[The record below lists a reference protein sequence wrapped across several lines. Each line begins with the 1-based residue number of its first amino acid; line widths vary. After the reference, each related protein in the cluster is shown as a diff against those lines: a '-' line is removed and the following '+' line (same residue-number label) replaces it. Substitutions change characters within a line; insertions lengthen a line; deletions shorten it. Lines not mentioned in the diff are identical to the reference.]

1 MGKPT
6 GFLEYNRKEGPNV
19 PEKERIGNWE
29 EFHKRLPEEEQ
40 RVQGARCMDCGT
52 PFCQSNLML
61 NGMASGCPLCNL
73 IPEWNDLVCQ
83 GRWKEAF
90 YRLTLTSNFPEF
102 TGRVCPALCESA
114 CTAGLND
121 DPIAIK
127 ENERA
132 IIETAFAN
140 GWMAPVVP
148 EVRTGKKVAVIGSG
162 PAGLAAA
169 DSLNRLGHSVTV
181 YERFDRPG
189 GLLMYGIPNMKLDK
203 SVIMRRVDLMEK
215 EGVAFKTGMDVGGNV
230 DANDI
235 LKEYDAVVLA
245 CGASKPRDLR
255 VEGRELKGIYFA
267 VDFLRANTKSLLD
280 SGHADGNYISAKDKD
295 VIVIGGGDT
304 GTDCVGTALRQGCRS
319 VRQIEI
325 MPEMPETRAE
335 NNPWPQYRRV
345 LKVDY
350 GQQENIALYGSDPR
364 TYNTT
369 VTRFDGEDGRVTK
382 AHTVGVNWEKD
393 ENGRFVPKHIA
404 GSEQV
409 QSAQI
414 VLIAMG
420 FVGAQDYV
428 ADAFGVKRDAR
439 GNVEAAY
446 GEHRTNVEK
455 VFAAGD
461 VRRGQSLV
469 VWGVAEG
476 RNAALAVDEYLMC
489 AEEMTA

>member
-6 GFLEYNRKEGPNV
+6 GFIEYNRKEGPNV
-19 PEKERIGNWE
+19 PEKERVANWE
-29 EFHKRLPEEEQ
+29 EFHNRLPQEEQ
-40 RVQGARCMDCGT
+40 RIQGARCMDCGT

-61 NGMASGCPLCNL
+61 GGMASGCPLCNL
-73 IPEWNDLVCQ
+73 IPEWNDLVCR

-90 YRLTLTSNFPEF
+90 LRLMYTNNFPEF

-114 CTAGLND
+114 CTAGLNG
-121 DPIAIK
+121 DPVSIR

-132 IIETAFAN
+132 IIETAYEN

-148 EVRTGKKVAVIGSG
+148 GVRTGRKVAVIGSG

-181 YERFDRPG
+181 YERHDRPG

-203 SVIMRRVDLMEK
+203 SVIMRRVDLMQK
-215 EGVAFKTGMDVGGNV
+215 EGVVFRTGMDVGKNV
-230 DANDI
+230 DAKEI
-235 LKEYDAVVLA
+235 VEEYDAVVLA
-245 CGASKPRDLR
+245 CGASKPRDLQA
-255 VEGRELKGIYFA
+255 EGRELEGIHFA
-267 VDFLRANTKSLLD
+267 VDYLRANTKSLLD
-280 SGHADGNYISAKDKD
+280 SGRGDGSHISARDKD

-325 MPEMPETRAE
+325 MPELPATRAE
-335 NNPWPQYRRV
+335 TNPWPQYRRV

-350 GQQENIALYGSDPR
+350 GQQEHIALYGSDPR

-369 VTRFDGEDGRVTK
+369 VTRFEGEDGRVTK
-382 AHTVGVNWEKD
+382 AHTVGVAWEKD
-393 ENGRFVPKHIA
+393 TSGRFVPKHVA
-404 GSEQV
+404 GSQMV
-409 QSAQI
+409 LNAQL

-420 FVGAQDYV
+420 FVGAEDYV
-428 ADAFGVKRDAR
+428 AEAFGVKRDGR
-439 GNVEAAY
+439 GNVDAAY
-446 GEHRTNVEK
+446 GDHGTNVEK
-455 VFAAGD
+455 IFAAGD

-476 RNAALAVDEYLMC
+476 RNAALAVDEYLMRS
-489 AEEMTA
+489 EEWTA